1 MTLTTAPTRALGARD
16 PRLASWRAFVIAHAR
31 VWRRLDEDLRVEHG
45 LSLSE
50 YGALLLLAES
60 PERRLRMRG
69 LAEDLQLSKSGVTR
83 LVDRLVGDGL
93 VERELCTTD
102 ARGAEAVLTAVGLE
116 RLRTAAPTHLRG
128 IQEYFLESVT
138 DDDLPIVERAM
149 CSVAA
154 RLPGGPFARAPRAR
168 AEEPG
173 AGDTSPSGEACPSG
187 SAQEAAPGSRAGAG

>member
-1 MTLTTAPTRALGARD
+1 MTITTAPSRALGARD

-31 VWRRLDEDLRVEHG
+31 VWRRLDEDLRLEHG

-50 YGALLLLAES
+50 YEALLLLAES

-93 VERELCTTD
+93 VERGLCTTD
-102 ARGAEAVLTAVGLE
+102 ARGAEAVLTAAGLE

-138 DDDLPIVERAM
+138 DDDLPVVERAM
-149 CSVAA
+149 RSVAA

-168 AEEPG
+168 AEEPC
-173 AGDTSPSGEACPSG
+173 AGDPSPSGSTQGTP
-187 SAQEAAPGSRAGAG
+187 PGSRAGAG